1 MLYNLINSL
10 VDFMIR
16 SKKPYAFYILV
27 GVLGV
32 IVMASLYSV
41 GGVCIDGLSFETGLG
56 ILTIAVGA
64 LALRERGSEKGI
76 VHRLCILVP
85 LSAII
90 LFPVGQILHSGV
102 EAFLTI
108 GLVPLAVL
116 TLFAVPQVALGII
129 LVRNN
134 EFVSGTDRPVPSSMF
149 RMMSIFLRI
158 REPFK
163 KPMERLQK
171 VGLQEGQTVLDYGCG
186 IGSYVIPASKIV
198 GASGK
203 VYALDIQPMAADR
216 VKKRAEKNGLSN
228 VQTIVSN
235 IDTDLQDK
243 SVDVVLL
250 YDVLQMIRNREG
262 LLQEFY
268 RVLKPSGIVSVDCD
282 HMGPE
287 EVQDVFASTGLFSQ
301 VDSEDGLLKFR
312 KL

>member
-1 MLYNLINSL
+1 
-10 VDFMIR
+10 
-16 SKKPYAFYILV
+16 
-27 GVLGV
+27 
-32 IVMASLYSV
+32 
-41 GGVCIDGLSFETGLG
+41 
-56 ILTIAVGA
+56 
-64 LALRERGSEKGI
+64 
-76 VHRLCILVP
+76 
-85 LSAII
+85 
-90 LFPVGQILHSGV
+90 
-102 EAFLTI
+102 
-108 GLVPLAVL
+108 
-116 TLFAVPQVALGII
+116 
-129 LVRNN
+129 
-134 EFVSGTDRPVPSSMF
+134 MF
-149 RMMSIFLRI
+149 RMMSIFLRV

-203 VYALDIQPMAADR
+203 VYALDIQPMAVDR

-228 VQTIVSN
+228 IQAIASN
-235 IDTDLQDK
+235 IDTGLPDK

-262 LLQEFY
+262 LLQEFH

-282 HMGPE
+282 HLRPE

-301 VDSEDGLLKFR
+301 VDYENGLLKFR

>member
-1 MLYNLINSL
+1 MPYNLINFL

-32 IVMASLYSV
+32 IAMAALYYV
-41 GGVCIDGLSFETGLG
+41 GSVCIDGLSFETGLG

-64 LALRERGSEKGI
+64 LALRERGSERGI
-76 VHRLCILVP
+76 IHRLCILVP
-85 LSAII
+85 LGAII

-108 GLVPLAVL
+108 GLAPLAVL

-134 EFVSGTDRPVPSSMF
+134 EFVSGEDRPVPSSMF
-149 RMMSIFLRI
+149 RMMSIFLRV

-186 IGSYVIPASKIV
+186 IGSYTIPASKIV
-198 GASGK
+198 GANGT
-203 VYALDIQPMAADR
+203 VYALDIQPMAVDR
-216 VKKRAEKNGLSN
+216 VKKRAEKNGLLN
-228 VQTIVSN
+228 VQTIVSS
-235 IDTDLQDK
+235 IDTGLPEK

-262 LLQEFY
+262 LLQEFH

-282 HMGPE
+282 HLRPE
-287 EVQDVFASTGLFSQ
+287 EVQDVFASTSLFSQ
-301 VDSEDGLLKFR
+301 VDYENGLLKFR